1 MSTRQRPQRA
11 HLRTH
16 IAQAAAKLIIEG
28 GIQDYAVAKRKAAQR
43 LQATDAGQL
52 PRNDEIEQEIN
63 AYQRLFRSRHH
74 LLRLRELR
82 QTALRAMRFLK
93 QFCPCLVGPVLRG
106 SADKYS
112 HVSLHLFAEPSEEV
126 TLFLFEK
133 RIPHESGERRL
144 RISTES
150 FKMYPTYTFV
160 ANDVPIELV
169 VFPYRARKHAPLCPV
184 DGKPMRRAKTEVVE
198 SLVAYQ
204 RE

>member
-43 LQATDAGQL
+43 LQATNSSQL
-52 PRNDEIEQEIN
+52 PGNDEIEQEIS
-63 AYQRLFRSRHH
+63 AYQRLFRSSHH
-74 LLRLRELR
+74 LLRLEELR
-82 QTALRAMRFLK
+82 WTALRAMRFLG
-93 QFCPCLVGPVLRG
+93 QFCPHLVGPVLRG

-126 TLFLFEK
+126 ALFLLER

-144 RISTES
+144 RISTDS
-150 FKMYPTYTFV
+150 FKVYPTYTFI
-160 ANDVPIELV
+160 AEDVSVELIV
-169 VFPYRARKHAPLCPV
+169 LPYRARKHAPLCPI
-184 DGKPMRRAKTEVVE
+184 DGKPMRRATAAAVE
-198 SLVAYQ
+198 SLVAHN